1 MTVEQQRRVLVVE
14 DNVSVRHLLVAALS
28 QRSLLVDEAGD
39 GREAIDLLREHT
51 YAVVLLDMILP
62 QVDGFG
68 VLAAIDGSPAT
79 APVVLVVSGADRS
92 VLDQLDS
99 RRIHGI
105 VRKPFDATEVANVV
119 AACAEIRGKS
129 ALETMALTVISTAP
143 LFALLKL

>member
-1 MTVEQQRRVLVVE
+1 MTGEQQRRVLVVE
-14 DNVSVRHLLVAALS
+14 DNPSVRQLLVVALR
-28 QRSLLVDEAGD
+28 QRSLLVDEARD

-68 VLAAIDGSPAT
+68 VLDAIDVST
-79 APVVLVVSGADRS
+79 AVVPVVLVVSGADRGI
-92 VLDQLDS
+92 LDQLDA

-129 ALETMALTVISTAP
+129 ALETMALTVITTAP